1 MELQLIC
8 FIAAQVAAA
17 AAIGF
22 AVALLFEKR
31 GIRSL
36 HESLQRFL
44 TEGKRTPPS
53 MRENGRARLQ
63 NDIAALEA
71 LCICE
76 RERAAAAAR
85 RNSDFIAD
93 VSHQLK
99 TPLAGLRLLCE
110 MDAAQRQNDT
120 AQKELLLITKMETL
134 VQKLL
139 RLEKL
144 CADVYELQ
152 FSPCR
157 LEVLLEEIADEAHR
171 MFPTLVYSVSGAAEW
186 RCDRQ
191 WLGEAIANIVKNA
204 AEHSPDGGEIDLIL
218 DERDAC
224 VTITVEDAGG
234 GVAQAQLAHL
244 FDRFY
249 RTETAAPDS
258 VGIGLAISKAI
269 IEKHHG
275 TIFAE
280 NGSAGLRVTICL
292 PRIDGGERI

>member
-1 MELQLIC
+1 MELQRVYL
-8 FIAAQVAAA
+8 IAALVAAT
-17 AAIGF
+17 AAIWF
-22 AVALLFEKR
+22 AIALLCEKR

-36 HESLQRFL
+36 REALQRFL
-44 TEGKRTPPS
+44 TEGNPTSPS
-53 MRENGRARLQ
+53 VEENAFAQLQ
-63 NDIAALEA
+63 NDIAALET
-71 LCICE
+71 LCLRE
-76 RERAAAAAR
+76 RENAAAAAR

-110 MDAAQRQNDT
+110 MDAAQRHDDT
-120 AQKELLLITKMETL
+120 GEKELLLITRMETL
-134 VQKLL
+134 VQRLL

-144 CADVYELQ
+144 RSDVYELQ
-152 FSPCR
+152 FAPCR
-157 LEVLLEEIADEAHR
+157 LEELLQEVVEEAR
-171 MFPTLVYSVSGAAEW
+171 SMFPAKNYAVTGASNW

-204 AEHSPDGGEIDLIL
+204 AEHTPDGGRINLTVKES
-218 DERDAC
+218 DAS
-224 VTITVEDAGG
+224 VTITIEDTGG
-234 GVAQAQLAHL
+234 GVAPAQLAHL

-280 NGSAGLRVTICL
+280 NGSAGLRVSICL
-292 PRIDGGERI
+292 PHIDGGEHI

>member
-1 MELQLIC
+1 MELQHFLI
-8 FIAAQVAAA
+8 VATLLSTA
-17 AAIGF
+17 AAIGL
-22 AVALLFEKR
+22 VIALLYEKH
-31 GIRSL
+31 GVRSL
-36 HESLQRFL
+36 RESLQSFL
-44 TEGKRTPPS
+44 NEGKCTPPS
-53 MRENGRARLQ
+53 IRETGLARLQ
-63 NDIAALEA
+63 NDVAMLEM
-71 LCICE
+71 LCIRE
-76 RERAAAAAR
+76 RENAADAAR
-85 RNSDFIAD
+85 LNSDFIAD

-110 MDAAQRQNDT
+110 MDAAQDHRDA

-134 VQKLL
+134 VQRLL

-144 CADVYELQ
+144 RADVYELQ
-152 FSPCR
+152 FAPCR
-157 LEVLLEEIADEAHR
+157 LEELLQEVVDAARNIFPARIYYIA
-171 MFPTLVYSVSGAAEW
+171 GAAEW

-204 AEHSPDGGEIDLIL
+204 AEHTPDGGKITLIIE
-218 DERDAC
+218 ERDAC
-224 VTITVEDAGG
+224 VMIMVEDTGG
-234 GVAQAQLAHL
+234 GVAPEQLARL

-269 IEKHHG
+269 VEKHHG

-280 NGSAGLRVTICL
+280 NSNAGLRVTICL